1 MYARQHVKPVLQDID
16 SRKIQTLYAELRKES
31 QSGGVAVAVRHIESI
46 IRMAEASAK
55 MHLREYVTE
64 ADVDVAITVLLNS
77 VIKSQKYAVARQME
91 IKFRQYLV
99 RKQATK
105 PLHTLLASCT
115 THKEPCYSLHNER
128 GPTRHSSADRQ

>member
-1 MYARQHVKPVLQDID
+1 MYARQNIKPVLQDID
-16 SRKIQTLYAELRKES
+16 TNKIQKVYAELRKES

-64 ADVDVAITVLLNS
+64 SDVDTAITVLLNS
-77 VIKSQKYAVARQME
+77 VIKSQKYPVARQME

-99 RKQATK
+99 RKQV
-105 PLHTLLASCT
+105 LHWFCVGSLSCWV
-115 THKEPCYSLHNER
+115 HVSFVSHV
-128 GPTRHSSADRQ
+128 AW